1 MGALRRREQ
10 RQGLEWTGR
19 GYQALGK
26 GWSMSEGQRE
36 KNNLEDSAVL
46 ESITSQ
52 WWSFSSFVP
61 LLTGALWLWLAARG
75 GLPAVLLGVV
85 PGTLLL
91 STGLSGLLWAVDSRT
106 FQYMALAS
114 SLGAV
119 LSLPAILLMG
129 PVAALV
135 LFVGSATSFF
145 AAGYLALG
153 QHRCPSSVPAPDTGP
168 SLAARAAVNELMMCG
183 LILTS
188 WPVAVGTTAVR
199 VQREAT
205 EAYAMFD
212 EMGWFS
218 EPATYHKDPPP
229 LEEPEIETIEHK
241 GREIEH
247 LTFDSLYEPHENE
260 PGRERWLSY
269 RRNPTVHAW
278 ILRHQGEQRP
288 WLICVHGIRMGTLNK
303 SLIRFQPE
311 YLHEEL
317 GLNVIMPVL
326 PMHGPRDTGGLIS
339 GERTLSGDVMDT
351 LHTGAQA
358 AWDLRRLVGWL
369 RESEGAPAIGALG
382 HSLGGYAV
390 SLLASLEEDLDCVV
404 AGNPAV
410 DPSNLFWANTLALAN
425 HSLSAEGIREETIKA
440 LLRPVSPLALEPL
453 VPHERRAIFAGVVDR
468 VVPPVQAHSLWRH
481 WEQPRIGWYQGAH
494 QRFIRASEGREVL
507 EETLRA
513 ADMLPEETAVS

>member
-1 MGALRRREQ
+1 MG
-10 RQGLEWTGR
+10 
-19 GYQALGK
+19 GK
-26 GWSMSEGQRE
+26 RPE
-36 KNNLEDSAVL
+36 KSNLADSAVL

-52 WWSFSSFVP
+52 WWSFSSFIP

-75 GLPAVLLGVV
+75 GLPTVLLGTL

-91 STGLSGLLWAVDSRT
+91 ATGLSGLLWTVESRM

-114 SLGAV
+114 VLGV
-119 LSLPAILLMG
+119 ILSVPANFLVG

-135 LFVGSATSFF
+135 LGAGSAASFL

-153 QHRCPSSVPAPDTGP
+153 QHRCPSTVPAPDTGP
-168 SLAARAAVNELMMCG
+168 NLAARAAVNELMMCG

-188 WPVAVGTTAVR
+188 WPIAVGTVAVR
-199 VQREAT
+199 VQREAAD
-205 EAYAMFD
+205 AYPLF
-212 EMGWFS
+212 EEKGWFS
-218 EPATYHKDPPP
+218 DPITYHKDPPP
-229 LEEPEIETIEHK
+229 LEEPEIETIEK
-241 GREIEH
+241 RGRKIEQ
-247 LTFDSLYEPHENE
+247 LTFESLYEPHEDE
-260 PGRERWLSY
+260 PGRERWLAY
-269 RRNPTVHAW
+269 KRNPTAWAW
-278 ILRHQGEQRP
+278 ILRHPGEQRP

-317 GLNVIMPVL
+317 GLNLIMPVL

-358 AWDLRRLVGWL
+358 MWDLRRLISWL
-369 RESEGAPAIGALG
+369 RESEEAPAIGALG

-390 SLLASLEEDLDCVV
+390 SLLASVEEDLDCVV

-410 DPSNLFWANTLALAN
+410 DPSHLFWTNSLAVAT
-425 HSLSAEGIREETIKA
+425 HSLSAEGIREETLKA
-440 LLRPVSPLALEPL
+440 LLRPVSPLFLEPV

-481 WEQPRIGWYQGAH
+481 WEEPRIGWYQGAH
-494 QRFIRASEGREVL
+494 QRFIRAAEGRKVL

-513 ADMLPEETAVS
+513 ADMIPKETSETPSQR

>member
-1 MGALRRREQ
+1 MGGQ
-10 RQGLEWTGR
+10 RQE
-19 GYQALGK
+19 Q
-26 GWSMSEGQRE
+26 
-36 KNNLEDSAVL
+36 NNLDDSAVL

-61 LLTGALWLWLAARG
+61 LVTGALWLWLAASS
-75 GLPAVLLGVV
+75 GLPAVLLGAV
-85 PGTLLL
+85 PGALLL
-91 STGLSGLLWAVDSRT
+91 GTGLSGLLWAVESRT
-106 FQYMALAS
+106 FQYMALGS
-114 SLGAV
+114 VLGGV
-119 LSLPAILLMG
+119 LSLPAIFIIG

-135 LFVGSATSFF
+135 LGLGSAASFL
-145 AAGYLALG
+145 ATGYLALG
-153 QHRCPSSVPAPDTGP
+153 QHRCPASVPAPDTGP
-168 SLAARAAVNELMMCG
+168 NLAARAAVNELMMCG

-188 WPVAVGTTAVR
+188 WPVAVGTIAVR

-205 EAYAMFD
+205 EAYALFD

-218 EPATYHKDPPP
+218 EPATYHRNPPP
-229 LEEPEIETIEHK
+229 LEGPDIETIEHK
-241 GREIEH
+241 GREIEC

-269 RRNPTVHAW
+269 RRNPTARAW
-278 ILRHQGEQRP
+278 ILRHQDEQRP

-303 SLIRFQPE
+303 SLHRFQPE

-317 GLNVIMPVL
+317 GLNLIMPVL

-358 AWDLRRLVGWL
+358 MWDLRRLVWWL

-410 DPSNLFWANTLALAN
+410 DPSHLFWNNALAVAT
-425 HSLSAEGIREETIKA
+425 HSLSAEGIREETFKA
-440 LLRPVSPLALEPL
+440 LLRPVSPLALEPV

-513 ADMLPEETAVS
+513 ADMLPKETTGTASHSA